1 MVKHPPRGYTKM
13 QYPLPHDFSYKGVFD
28 ILDPAKRATYV
39 TLFRGTETSLAPDGI
54 EVNPRH
60 DDFAEDPGPT
70 CIFDSIIPKVSFTM
84 RASLSQAMTT
94 DFEFAKV
101 IFKMMPVYIAFEDSL
116 TAKNINSP
124 AESEIEDI
132 LHLSHTV
139 TSHRT
144 QPLFV
149 TKLTDDGVDH
159 PLSVVTAA
167 DSATTWGLTTNAK
180 LENVA
185 FSPAVY
191 YDALSYYTNAGMLR
205 RVTGPVKTWTL
216 TRDKSMVYHSDNFT
230 NPSVKRIN
238 PYTFCAALIWTEIPG
253 AHAPGNSG
261 DYNGTDLDLVWWQ
274 ADIRF
279 DEWNAE
285 FDQTTT

>member
-1 MVKHPPRGYTKM
+1 MPKHPPRGYSKM
-13 QYPLPHDFSYKGVFD
+13 QYPLPHNFSYSGVFD
-28 ILDPAKRATYV
+28 ILDSAKRATYV
-39 TLFRGTETSLAPDGI
+39 TLFRGTETSLSPDSI

-60 DDFAEDPGPT
+60 DNFAEDQGPT
-70 CIFDSIIPKVSFTM
+70 CIFDSIIPKVSFTL
-84 RASLSQAMTT
+84 RASLSQAMLA

-101 IFKMMPVYIAFEDSL
+101 VFKMMPVYIAFEDSL

-124 AESEIEDI
+124 AESEVEDI
-132 LHLSHTV
+132 LHLAHTV

-149 TKLTDDGVDH
+149 TKLTARGSH
-159 PLSVVTAA
+159 PYSTI
-167 DSATTWGLTTNAK
+167 SATDTEASWGLTTNAT

-185 FSPAVY
+185 FIPETY

-205 RVTGPVKTWTL
+205 KVTGPVKTWTL
-216 TRDKSMVYHSDNFT
+216 NKDKGFVYHSDNFT
-230 NPSVKRIN
+230 QPSVKRIN
-238 PYTFCAALIWTEIPG
+238 PYTFCGALIWTEFPG
-253 AHAPGNSG
+253 IHAWGNTA
-261 DYNGTDLDLVWWQ
+261 DYNGTDLDLCWWN

-279 DEWNAE
+279 DEWNSE